1 MLIFDRVTKLH
12 GDKAAVDQLS
22 LHIKQGEF
30 FGLLGPNGAGKTTAL
45 RLLTALTSPSAGQIT
60 INGQPVSRNN
70 ISAKK
75 QIGLVPQHINLEP
88 ELTVEENLRLHGL
101 LYNMSRQEIN
111 RRIERLLAFVDL
123 AEERK
128 TLAGTL
134 SGGTKRKVMIARAL
148 MHQPS
153 LLLLDEPTVGLD
165 VFSRRRVWDLIKSL
179 NNRGITI
186 LLTTHYLE
194 EAEHLC
200 SRIGLLKK
208 GRLIMT
214 GSVEDL
220 RQQVGP
226 VVVEVFAGRRTD
238 LYFFRDQ
245 GSALDFAAGLTDEFT
260 IRQASLEDVFVKI
273 TGERVEH
280 Q

>member
-12 GDKAAVDQLS
+12 GDKAAVDHLS
-22 LHIKQGEF
+22 LHIKPGEF
-30 FGLLGPNGAGKTTAL
+30 FGLLGPNGAGKTTTL
-45 RLLTALTSPSAGQIT
+45 RLLTALTPPTAGQIT
-60 INGQPVSRNN
+60 VNGQPVSRNN
-70 ISAKK
+70 TAAKR

-111 RRIERLLAFVDL
+111 RRIDRLLAFSDL
-123 AEERK
+123 AAERK
-128 TLAGTL
+128 ALAGNL
-134 SGGTKRKVMIARAL
+134 SGGMKRKVMIARAL
-148 MHQPS
+148 MHQPA
-153 LLLLDEPTVGLD
+153 LLLLDEPTAGLD

-179 NNRGITI
+179 NARGMTI

-214 GSVEDL
+214 GSVEEL

-226 VVVEVFAGRRTD
+226 VVVEVFAGHQTD

-245 GSALDFAAGLTDEFT
+245 GSALDFAAGLTNEFT
-260 IRQASLEDVFVKI
+260 IRQASLEDVFVKM
-273 TGERVEH
+273 TGERVES